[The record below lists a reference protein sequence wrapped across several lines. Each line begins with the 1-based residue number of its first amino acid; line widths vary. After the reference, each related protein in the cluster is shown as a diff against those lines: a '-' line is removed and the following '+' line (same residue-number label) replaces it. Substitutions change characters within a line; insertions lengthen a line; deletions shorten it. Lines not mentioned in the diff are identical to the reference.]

1 MGGMTTERSEVAKSE
16 ERRSMCEDKLMVV
29 ASASANE
36 VDAVDTGKLMVER
49 QSIGELEIARELV
62 DVGSM
67 GVRKRV
73 VEDELLSMEESV
85 GRERSTVV
93 ARMLLDVE
101 DVVDKSG
108 STIATRLVAEIV
120 EEESENGLNEVDG
133 LSMQEETTSEIEK
146 SKDIAV
152 PTYR

>member
-1 MGGMTTERSEVAKSE
+1 MD
-16 ERRSMCEDKLMVV
+16 ERRSTGVSELEI
-29 ASASANE
+29 ASE
-36 VDAVDTGKLMVER
+36 VGVGELTVER
-49 QSIGELEIARELV
+49 QSIGVRELEIASELV

-101 DVVDKSG
+101 DVVDISG
-108 STIATRLVAEIV
+108 LAVATRLVAEIV
-120 EEESENGLNEVDG
+120 EVVYRDGEPRMDG